1 VWTPARWNLKNRR
14 WDNTRV
20 IVEAKRSGPKGTTLP
35 SPSFRNKGANDV
47 KLKAP
52 DVPGVYVLY
61 IEAGGIREPSPEHD
75 FEVAP

>member
-1 VWTPARWNLKNRR
+1 MTPARWSLKNRR

-20 IVEAKRSGPKGTTLP
+20 IVEAKGSGPKGAALP
-35 SPSFRNKGANDV
+35 SAAFRNKGANDV

-61 IEAGGIREPSPEHD
+61 IERGCRHSRASRTN
-75 FEVAP
+75 FKVAP